1 MKVHGLTKFIVIAIA
16 GLLLAT
22 GNDAMAASVDSQ
34 ADVWRVR
41 QSIEDPGGMAMR
53 TFYHSLAETARGEAI
68 TRIVHYGDSHV
79 AADLMTGALRRDLQ
93 QRFGDAGAG
102 FVLAGKPWSW
112 YTRPGVTI
120 RASDGWRANGLSQTS
135 LVEDGRFGLSGIS
148 FTATE
153 PGEWIEISAA
163 CSRFDIYLLKQP
175 GGGALDVWL
184 DGRLYAHDVQLASD
198 RTETAYVQVDAAGDG
213 PHSIALCLT
222 KKGDVRVP
230 GIVVE
235 RDTAGVVYDPLGI
248 NGARAGRLL
257 DWDWRVM
264 TSHLNRRDPDLIV
277 IAYGSNEVCDAD
289 LDLAEYGE
297 TFATILSLFHE
308 AAPRASLL
316 VIGPPDRAVHV
327 GRRWQ
332 TASRMTALVAVQRR
346 AALASG
352 AAFFDLFRAMGGAG
366 SIARWATAQPPLAQ
380 SDRVHLTPAGYRMV
394 AEWIYAELMRGFQ
407 ASSSNAKSSR
417 TGQRRN

>member
-1 MKVHGLTKFIVIAIA
+1 MKVHKLNQLIAVVAWLTLAIC
-16 GLLLAT
+16 
-22 GNDAMAASVDSQ
+22 NDAMAASLDSQ
-34 ADVWRVR
+34 TDASRIR

-120 RASDGWRANGLSQTS
+120 RASDNWRANGLSQTS

-153 PGEWIEISAA
+153 PGEWVEINSASA
-163 CSRFDIYLLKQP
+163 RFDVYLLKQP
-175 GGGALDVWL
+175 GGDALDVWL
-184 DGRLYAHDVQLASD
+184 DGKLYARDVQLAAA
-198 RTETAYVQVDAAGDG
+198 RTETAYVPIEVAGDS
-213 PHSIALCLT
+213 PHTVALCLT
-222 KKGDVRVP
+222 KKGDVRLL
-230 GIVVE
+230 GIATE

-264 TSHLNRRDPDLIV
+264 TSNLNRRDPDLIV

-297 TFATILSLFHE
+297 AFSTILSLFHE

-327 GRRWQ
+327 GRGWQ

-366 SIARWATAQPPLAQ
+366 SIARWATAQPPLSQ

-407 ASSSNAKSSR
+407 SSSSNAKSNR
-417 TGQRRN
+417 TGQKRN